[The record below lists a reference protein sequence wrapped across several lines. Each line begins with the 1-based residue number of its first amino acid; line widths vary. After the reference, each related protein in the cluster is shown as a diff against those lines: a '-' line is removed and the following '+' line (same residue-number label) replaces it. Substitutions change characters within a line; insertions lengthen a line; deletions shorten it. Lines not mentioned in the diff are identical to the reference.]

1 MNMHILEWQTKI
13 NRESSRSGI
22 RRSQLRT
29 YKLFKT
35 DYVVEDYC
43 KMFIPVSHRS
53 AFSKFRCG
61 VAPIRIETG
70 RFEKLEVSQ
79 RLCPFCNFVEDE
91 IHVILH
97 CDAYNDLRNISV
109 TKACSLLPTF
119 NNLTENDQMEF
130 LFSQKKLAIQV

>member
-1 MNMHILEWQTKI
+1 MNMHILEWQTQI

-43 KMFIPVSHRS
+43 KMFIPISHRS

-79 RLCPFCNFVEDE
+79 RLCPFYNFVEDE

-97 CDAYNDLRNISV
+97 
-109 TKACSLLPTF
+109 
-119 NNLTENDQMEF
+119 
-130 LFSQKKLAIQV
+130 